1 VFHQATHGD
10 DLSRPAVLVDYGENV
25 SHLELRHQ
33 YKYNHILPDVNG
45 GRYASYVRAARLAAL
60 AGKEPTHLV
69 ARPEPLKELLKKTL
83 WDPQG
88 KWLGFQS
95 DKGELEL
102 RYSNI
107 IFTLFGTGVLDQEME
122 LGLLSHVN
130 EKEFLSD
137 YGLHSISK
145 LDPAYD
151 QVDIDHGGGGSY
163 VAFPGMI
170 AECLYKAGYPDHAE
184 NILKRTLWWAER
196 LPYWGDSIV
205 ANQIDY
211 RKDTPLQCA
220 MDAAAGAQCVIFG
233 ICGIR
238 AETSGEITVN
248 PHPPKFS
255 PNISL
260 NGVSIRGTR
269 FDLTANRNDYEVRVG
284 QKTIRSKIAAA
295 VVLPARG

>member
-1 VFHQATHGD
+1 
-10 DLSRPAVLVDYGENV
+10 
-25 SHLELRHQ
+25 
-33 YKYNHILPDVNG
+33 
-45 GRYASYVRAARLAAL
+45 
-60 AGKEPTHLV
+60 
-69 ARPEPLKELLKKTL
+69 
-83 WDPQG
+83 
-88 KWLGFQS
+88 
-95 DKGELEL
+95 
-102 RYSNI
+102 
-107 IFTLFGTGVLDQEME
+107 LDQEVE
-122 LGLLSHVN
+122 SGLLSHLN

-163 VAFPGMI
+163 VAFPAMI
-170 AECLYKAGYPDHAE
+170 AESLYKAGYPDSAE
-184 NILKRTLWWAER
+184 NILERTLWWPER
-196 LPYWGDSIV
+196 LPYWGDSMV

-269 FDLTANRNDYEVRVG
+269 FDLTANRNDYEVGVG